1 MPTPAT
7 PSASSPAGNTRNA
20 KTAEPVVYTLGFEER
35 MQRFWQHNSKI
46 IAVALVVVLLAI
58 AAKGAWEYLA
68 AQREQDIGQAY
79 AAATTPAQIKAFI
92 AANPGHPLA
101 GVAQLR
107 TADEAYAEGKFAE
120 AGSAY
125 EQAIA
130 TLKTGPLVS
139 RARLGAAMSKLQG
152 GRAPEGEA
160 ALKAIAADTKE
171 VKAFRAEAA
180 YHLASYAFANGKTD
194 DVKTYTDQLSQID
207 LSSPW
212 AQRAMT
218 FRTGPAAK

>member
-7 PSASSPAGNTRNA
+7 PSASSPAGNNRNA
-20 KTAEPVVYTLGFEER
+20 IPAEAAVYSPGFEER
-35 MQRFWQHNSKI
+35 LQRFWQNNSKI
-46 IAVALVVVLLAI
+46 IAVALVVVLIAI
-58 AAKGAWEYLA
+58 LAKGGWEYLA
-68 AQREQDIGQAY
+68 AERERDIGQAY

-92 AANPGHPLA
+92 AANPGHSLA

-107 TADEAYAEGKFAE
+107 IADEAYAEGKFAE

-139 RARLGAAMSKLQG
+139 RARLGAGMSKLQG

-160 ALKAIAADTKE
+160 ALKAMVADVKE
-171 VKAFRAEAA
+171 LKAYRAEAA

-218 FRTGPAAK
+218 FRAAPAAK